1 MLKALLLKRKID
13 LKQRDLD
20 KLMAKRDELNAEA
33 GKLAADL
40 EKVEDIDQETTD
52 AVDAKEQEIRDNDS
66 SIETMEQEIAQ
77 LRADLAEAEK
87 DQEGAEAPK
96 PEKPMKEERSEK
108 GMNIPEMNIN
118 DKRAALVQREEVKNW
133 LGEIRT
139 AMKEKRAITNVG
151 LTIPEVMLGLLK
163 ENILGYS
170 KLYGRVDVRRIG
182 GTGRMLIMGTTPE
195 AIWTDCCANLNEL
208 TLAFADLEVDC
219 YKVGGYFAVCNA
231 NLEDS
236 DVNLAGEIL
245 TALGQA
251 IGLALDKAILYGR
264 NASGTMKMPQGIVS
278 RLAQTS
284 QPSGYPAT
292 ARAWADLHTSNMITV
307 SADNSTG
314 VKLIQALVGAA
325 GKCRNNY
332 SRGGLTWCMNEA
344 TYTKLIT
351 EMVVINASGAI
362 VSGIGA
368 TMPVVGGDIVILP
381 FMGNDQIVVGYFGLY
396 LLAERAGNQ
405 FASSEHVR
413 FLSDETVFKGTARY
427 DGAPEI
433 AESFVAIGIGGT
445 SPSANMT
452 FTGDTANDVETVWL
466 PATAT
471 VAANATI
478 TLTPVV
484 APNNAKT
491 TFTWAS
497 ATTAKAT
504 VSDAGVVTGVA
515 AGTSVITVTT
525 ANGKSAQCTVTV
537 TSA

>member
-1 MLKALLLKRKID
+1 MLKALMLKRKLD

-20 KLMAKRDELNAEA
+20 KLMEKRDELNAEA
-33 GKLAADL
+33 AKIGNDL
-40 EKVEDIDQETTD
+40 ETVEDINQETED
-52 AVDAKEQEIRDNDS
+52 AVAAKEQEIRDNAS
-66 SIETMEQEIAQ
+66 AIETMEQEIAQ
-77 LRADLAEAEK
+77 LRADLAEAER

-96 PEKPMKEERSEK
+96 PEEPKKEERSENK
-108 GMNIPEMNIN
+108 MKIIEMNDM
-118 DKRAALVQREEVKNW
+118 DKRAALVQHEEVKGW

-491 TFTWAS
+491 TFTWVS